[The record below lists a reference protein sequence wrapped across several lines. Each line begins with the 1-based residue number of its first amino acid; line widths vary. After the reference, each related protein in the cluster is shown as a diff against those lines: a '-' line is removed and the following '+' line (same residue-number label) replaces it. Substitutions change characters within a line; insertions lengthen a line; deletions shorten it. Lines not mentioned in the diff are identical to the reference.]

1 MDTKEPKQLGK
12 EIGKRQWHT
21 ARVKGFLGEPPRRFR
36 LVRPSLSEY
45 IDGRLERIDLPD
57 PLPPVTGKDNHRG
70 TIVWGRRTW
79 DLPAGPGEARDV
91 PPWYLDDR
99 EAAWIQ
105 TYRAV
110 RAAVGVGLYHV
121 GTAHTRRLT
130 DPVQI
135 KEGGETVKRL
145 ARDAV
150 AVCSARPLSEDEDG
164 RVPSYLA
171 DVVDATLYTIHR
183 RAVDRQIQ
191 RARSHY
197 RHAPVT
203 PAVDRQT
210 GEILNIDALESEPR
224 LDATC
229 PA

>member
-1 MDTKEPKQLGK
+1 MDTKQPKQLGK

-21 ARVKGFLGEPPRRFR
+21 ARVRGFLGDPPRRFR
-36 LVRPSLSEY
+36 LVEPSLADY
-45 IDGRLERIDLPD
+45 VDRRLEGIDLPD
-57 PLPPVTGKDNHRG
+57 PLPPVTGEENHRG
-70 TIVWGRRTW
+70 TVVWGRRRW

-91 PPWYLDDR
+91 PPRYLDDR

-110 RAAVGVGLYHV
+110 KAALSVGFYHV
-121 GTAHTRRLT
+121 GTVHTRRLT

-135 KEGGETVKRL
+135 KEGGEVVKEL
-145 ARDAV
+145 DRDAV
-150 AVCSARPLSEDEDG
+150 AVCSARRLEENQDG

-183 RAVDRQIQ
+183 RAVQRQIA
-191 RARSHY
+191 RAQSLY
-197 RHAPVT
+197 KHAPVT

-210 GEILNIDALESEPR
+210 GEILNLGALKSEPR
-224 LDATC
+224 LNATC
-229 PA
+229 WA